1 MFDIN
6 ERGLIPFVREH
17 IPGIPPPELE
27 LRDGDDVTLK
37 INGANV
43 NIVNIRSIGGNDYA
57 GTVSGFPHGYFT
69 TFRELE
75 LGQEVIFRKENVF
88 TVGQRM

>member
-6 ERGLIPFVREH
+6 ERGLIFVREH
-17 IPGIPPPELE
+17 LPGIPLPELE

-37 INGANV
+37 INGQNV
-43 NIVNIRSIGGNDYA
+43 NIENIRSTGGNDYA

-69 TFRELE
+69 TFMDIE
-75 LGQEVIFRKENVF
+75 LGQEVTFRKENVF
-88 TVGQRM
+88 TVGQRA